1 LRESEERY
9 RRIVETASE
18 GVWVADESYRTSF
31 ANAQMAD
38 MLRCSVES
46 LVGRP
51 IQEFIFPEDLPQF
64 AKMLPDAFFEGQR
77 AEQRLRRADGS
88 ELWVLISAAP
98 VVDASGCFRG
108 ASALISD
115 ITEQRLSAEQLAAGA
130 VRLQRTV
137 EGAVAAMGSAVE
149 MRDPYTAGHQRRVT
163 RLAEAIAH
171 ELGLDED
178 VVQGLR
184 LASQVHDVGKIAVPA
199 EILSKPGRLH
209 SYEYQLVQA
218 HSRVGHDILQSI
230 AFDRPVAEIVLQ
242 HHERIDGSGYPLG
255 LANGDILIEARIVSV
270 ADTVEAMAS
279 HRPYRPA
286 LGLDKALEEIRDGR
300 GTRYDVDVV
309 DACLKVCGSAGFSFG
324 I

>member
-1 LRESEERY
+1 
-9 RRIVETASE
+9 
-18 GVWVADESYRTSF
+18 
-31 ANAQMAD
+31 
-38 MLRCSVES
+38 
-46 LVGRP
+46 
-51 IQEFIFPEDLPQF
+51 
-64 AKMLPDAFFEGQR
+64 
-77 AEQRLRRADGS
+77 
-88 ELWVLISAAP
+88 
-98 VVDASGCFRG
+98 
-108 ASALISD
+108 
-115 ITEQRLSAEQLAAGA
+115 
-130 VRLQRTV
+130 
-137 EGAVAAMGSAVE
+137 

-163 RLAEAIAH
+163 RLAEAIAC
-171 ELGLDED
+171 ELGLDEE

-230 AFDRPVAEIVLQ
+230 EFARPVAEIVLQ

-255 LANGDILIEARIVSV
+255 LTNGDILIESRILCV

-286 LGLDKALEEIRDGR
+286 LGLDKALEEIREGS

-309 DACLKVCGSAGFSFG
+309 AACLKVCGSVGFSFG